1 MMKSLNRLTVVTGLI
16 VFVSMTFS
24 LHADEDGVLGR
35 QVFEARKDSVV
46 TLRTVV
52 GLNFGGGEV
61 ENEQEANA
69 TLISPEGLAVLAL
82 TGVDP
87 AQMISGLSMGGDDI
101 SSRIISMR
109 MILADGSEKPAE
121 VILRDKD
128 LDLALV
134 RLTEKPEEALPFV
147 DLAEAGA
154 PEILD
159 NVVCLMQ
166 YGRVARRSHAAFI
179 DRVELIVTRPRL
191 FYALGDHRSRQ
202 TVCSPVFTLQNKL
215 VGVGVMRLLAGDGD
229 RSSDDMMV
237 IIIPAAQIQELVD
250 QLPAE

>member
-1 MMKSLNRLTVVTGLI
+1 MKSLSRASMIVGLI
-16 VFVSMTFS
+16 VMASLSTL
-24 LHADEDGVLGR
+24 LHADEDGILGQ

-46 TLRTVV
+46 TLHTVV

-61 ENEQEANA
+61 ESDQEANA
-69 TLISPEGLAVLAL
+69 TLISPDGLAVLAL
-82 TGVDP
+82 SGVDP
-87 AQMISGLSMGGDDI
+87 SQMLSSFGSGSDEIG
-101 SSRIISMR
+101 SRIISMR

-121 VILRDKD
+121 IVLRDKD

-134 RLTEKPEEALPFV
+134 RMTEKPESPLPYV
-147 DLAEAGA
+147 DLAEAGE
-154 PEILD
+154 PKILD

-202 TVCSPVFTLQNKL
+202 AVCSPIFTLENKI
-215 VGVGVMRLLAGDGD
+215 VGVGVMRLLSGDGD
-229 RSSDDMMV
+229 RSSDDMM
-237 IIIPAAQIQELVD
+237 IIIVPAAQIQELVA
-250 QLPAE
+250 QLPED

>member
-1 MMKSLNRLTVVTGLI
+1 MKSLHHRTMITGLI
-16 VFVSMTFS
+16 LLLGVTSA
-24 LHADEDGVLGR
+24 LHADEDGVLGQ
-35 QVFEARKDSVV
+35 QVFEARKDTVV
-46 TLRTVV
+46 TLHTVV

-61 ENEQEANA
+61 ENEQESNA
-69 TLISPEGLAVLAL
+69 TLISPDGLAVLAL

-87 AQMISGLSMGGDDI
+87 AQMISGLRMGGEDI

-134 RLTEKPEEALPFV
+134 RLTEKPEEALPYV
-147 DLAEAGA
+147 DLAEAGE
-154 PEILD
+154 PKILD

-179 DRVELIVTRPRL
+179 DRVELIVTKPRL

-202 TVCSPVFTLQNKL
+202 AVCSPVFTLQNEI

-229 RSSDDMMV
+229 RTSDDMMV
-237 IIIPAAQIQELVD
+237 IIIPAAQIQELVA